1 LRPPQGWAV
10 WGSPTAA
17 RRGGGEKKNTM
28 ACGGFGAEK
37 AADNEVIAL
46 FATAEV
52 IAAVGEMLVRFIG
65 STRGGGR
72 YDSFSAAGGSST
84 PSISAPIHR
93 HPSPHA
99 THTHTQIHTRA
110 RQGVDAS
117 AVTAVS
123 YSSQVVA
130 GVNYRVTCVFA
141 LPSRALARRGPPSR
155 AHPFHATFA
164 RAIPSPS
171 SSRPAGPPL
180 PPAATPS
187 PPRSRPT
194 SRCRTRGCPSRSRA
208 RRGRSKSAPE
218 ICNIC
223 QFALLYYCCL
233 AAPPRRGDK
242 RKKGWVGAALQTKL
256 VSHFKPSP

>member
-1 LRPPQGWAV
+1 
-10 WGSPTAA
+10 
-17 RRGGGEKKNTM
+17 M

-46 FATAEV
+46 FATSEV
-52 IAAVGEMLVRFIG
+52 IAAVGGMLVR
-65 STRGGGR
+65 SLVAARGGGR

-84 PSISAPIHR
+84 PSLSAPIHR
-93 HPSPHA
+93 HPSPRA
-99 THTHTQIHTRA
+99 TQPHTLFHTRA

-141 LPSRALARRGPPSR
+141 LPSRAERRGPPSR
-155 AHPFHATFA
+155 AHPFHAIFA
-164 RAIPSPS
+164 RAVPSPS
-171 SSRPAGPPL
+171 SSRPAGQPL

-208 RRGRSKSAPE
+208 RRGRSKSLFSRR
-218 ICNIC
+218 IC
-223 QFALLYYCCL
+223 QFTLLYYCCL